1 VTIQARM
8 KAHSHS
14 WWFKKTKETFN
25 TFIRLSKS
33 DKNGMCICV
42 TCGAR
47 IMTKDSNAGH
57 YMHGLNFVEDNQNI
71 QCRRCNLFLSGN
83 LAQYALYM
91 IDKYGRERV
100 DELHSEKMKP
110 HKYGIIELREIREK
124 YKQKIKE
131 LEEGKDL

>member
-1 VTIQARM
+1 
-8 KAHSHS
+8 
-14 WWFKKTKETFN
+14 
-25 TFIRLSKS
+25 
-33 DKNGMCICV
+33 
-42 TCGAR
+42 
-47 IMTKDSNAGH
+47 
-57 YMHGLNFVEDNQNI
+57 MHGLNFVEDNQAP

-91 IDKYGRERV
+91 IDRYGRKRV

-131 LEEGKDL
+131 LEVK

>member
-1 VTIQARM
+1 M

-33 DKNGMCICV
+33 DKYGIGVCV
-42 TCGAR
+42 TCGAK
-47 IMTKDSNAGH
+47 IHYKEANAGH
-57 YMHGLNFVEDNQNI
+57 FQHSLNFVEDNQHI

-83 LAQYALYM
+83 LANYTIYM

-100 DELHSEKMKP
+100 DELFSEKMKP

-124 YKQKIKE
+124 YKQKIK
-131 LEEGKDL
+131 DLVSCLPKQS